1 MLMLPPEIST
11 IHIHNLPGQA
21 VKEQVKTIGGHT
33 LLQEYC
39 KNKNC
44 TPAPKLDFRGS
55 HGTSDAGEKNR
66 SSHLLYPGLADS
78 SFAYHQ

>member
-1 MLMLPPEIST
+1 MVMLPPEISA

-21 VKEQVKTIGGHT
+21 ANEQIKTTGGRT

-55 HGTSDAGEKNR
+55 HGTSDAGKKETCQVT
-66 SSHLLYPGLADS
+66 YFIQADS
-78 SFAYHQ
+78 GFTFLQ